1 MRKIVIPLVF
11 VFLLAAALTVNSVLP
26 VTADQ
31 SAKPQQHGAECPFKD
46 L

>member
-11 VFLLAAALTVNSVLP
+11 VCLLAAALTVNTVLP

-31 SAKPQQHGAECPFKD
+31 PAKPQQHGPECPFKD

>member
-11 VFLLAAALTVNSVLP
+11 VFMLAAALTVNAVMP
-26 VTADQ
+26 VSADQ
-31 SAKPQQHGAECPFKD
+31 SAKPQHGGQCPFKS

>member
-11 VFLLAAALTVNSVLP
+11 VFMIATALTVNSVVP
-26 VTADQ
+26 ASASE
-31 SAKPQQHGAECPFKD
+31 SAKPQHSGECPFQK